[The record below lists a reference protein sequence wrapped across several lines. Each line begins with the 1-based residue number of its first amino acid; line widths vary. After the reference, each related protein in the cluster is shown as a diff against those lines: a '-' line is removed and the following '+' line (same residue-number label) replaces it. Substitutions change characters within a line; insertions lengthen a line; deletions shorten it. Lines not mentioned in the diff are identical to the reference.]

1 MSAEVYDPCI
11 VRPPR
16 PLVKIIRVTH
26 TYAFCPRGFFV
37 AINSVAAEITSG
49 DSITLRDISRQ
60 FSTAPSTT
68 LRWVLR
74 GLPDGHGGRIRL
86 EAIRRGKP
94 WLTSRAALQRFLSR
108 LPQSAPGTSAAPI
121 RTPSQRERDSARAKQ
136 QLHDAYGI

>member
-1 MSAEVYDPCI
+1 M
-11 VRPPR
+11 
-16 PLVKIIRVTH
+16 
-26 TYAFCPRGFFV
+26 

-49 DSITLRDISRQ
+49 DFITLRDISRQ

-108 LPQSAPGTSAAPI
+108 LPQSAPSTSAVPT
-121 RTPSQRERDSARAKQ
+121 RTPSQRERDSSRAKQ
-136 QLHDAYGI
+136 QLHDTYGI